1 MKTVNTLLLLAIGFL
16 LSTTNIYSQSWM
28 KVNGPHN
35 YINDIYFPASDP
47 AKMIVSSNTWETDI
61 IQDEIE
67 LPIIGNGFMVST
79 DGGENWVETKLDSF
93 TVYKVHESISNPD
106 KLFASARRMYR
117 GGVSISNDGGE
128 TWSTAF
134 LSCDGPFQITN
145 IIGRNIDGTDYYFS
159 SAINTSEGFK
169 YTTDDF
175 ETCKTSG
182 TLSIQARDISISNA
196 MPGLIFMAGDDTS
209 PGQVWRSTDYGQT
222 WQRDESGLEGLR
234 ILSIQASSVDPALVF
249 CGADSMALNDDF
261 TKESIPKGMYR
272 SLDTGK
278 TWHLFQ
284 AEGYRVFDISEHP
297 LEPKYIAAA
306 CGEAGV
312 MISGTFGQWWETTK
326 TGLPNASIRK
336 VEFPRWSADD
346 GVTMYAGTHGYGLY
360 RSGKIVSVDEMDSP
374 TEFNI
379 SSVYPQPAKNYA
391 DIRYSLS
398 KTSQINISIVDYLG
412 KEITILENSIKPK
425 GKHITQWQI
434 NSVASG
440 VYFVKIT
447 ADNKI
452 LTKRIIVNH

>member
-1 MKTVNTLLLLAIGFL
+1 MKILKLLFL
-16 LSTTNIYSQSWM
+16 LSISLLFTNNLYSQSWM
-28 KVNGPHN
+28 KVEGPYN
-35 YINDIYFPASDP
+35 YINDIYFPASD
-47 AKMIVSSNTWETDI
+47 ASKMIVSSNTWETDI

-67 LPIIGNGFMVST
+67 LPLMGNGFMVST
-79 DGGENWVETKLDSF
+79 DGGDNWVETKLDSF
-93 TVYKVHESISNPD
+93 AVFKVYESMTNPD
-106 KLFASARRMYR
+106 KMFASARRMYR
-117 GGVSISNDGGE
+117 GGISISNDGGD

-134 LSCDGPFQITN
+134 LNCDGPFQITN
-145 IIGRNIDGTDYYFS
+145 IIGRNVDGTPYYFS

-169 YTTDDF
+169 YTNDDF
-175 ETCKTSG
+175 ESCKTSE
-182 TLSIQARDISISNA
+182 TLSIQARDISVSNA

-209 PGQVWRSTDYGQT
+209 PGQVWRSTDFGQT
-222 WQRDESGLEGLR
+222 WQKNESGLEGLR

-261 TKESIPKGMYR
+261 TKESIGKGMYR

-312 MISGTFGQWWETTK
+312 MISGTAGQWWETTK

-336 VEFPRWSADD
+336 VEFPIWPIEE
-346 GVTMYAGTHGYGLY
+346 GVTLYAGTHGYGLY
-360 RSGKIVSVDEMDSP
+360 RSGKIVSVDDINSP
-374 TEFNI
+374 SEFHI
-379 SSVYPQPAKNYA
+379 TSVYPQPANDFA
-391 DIRYSLS
+391 DISYSLS
-398 KTSQINISIVDYLG
+398 KSTKMNISIIDYLG
-412 KEITILENSIKPK
+412 NEIIKLENSIKPK
-425 GKHITQWQI
+425 GKHIVHWNT

-440 VYFVKIT
+440 LYFVKIT
-447 ADNKI
+447 ADNQI